1 MLWTPHSCSIGPPSC
16 SSMDWSMSLPFLATP
31 RSRPSE
37 DREER
42 EEEAL
47 GQSPCREPATRP
59 RHCPSARYGQSQQ
72 LRSTEKK
79 NHKRGTAS
87 LSFTREKRVHT
98 RWAVADLAGRLAC
111 EVHRCNLETP
121 ASSQPPFLP
130 LGHLHC
136 VAHSWI
142 VLFKKSWSVA
152 PPCACDM
159 SH

>member
-79 NHKRGTAS
+79 ITEEALRHSRSQGRRNACIRAGQSPTS
-87 LSFTREKRVHT
+87 
-98 RWAVADLAGRLAC
+98 LAGWRA
-111 EVHRCNLETP
+111 RCTDATWKRQLHLNL
-121 ASSQPPFLP
+121 
-130 LGHLHC
+130 
-136 VAHSWI
+136 HSCLLDI
-142 VLFKKSWSVA
+142 YTA
-152 PPCACDM
+152 
-159 SH
+159 